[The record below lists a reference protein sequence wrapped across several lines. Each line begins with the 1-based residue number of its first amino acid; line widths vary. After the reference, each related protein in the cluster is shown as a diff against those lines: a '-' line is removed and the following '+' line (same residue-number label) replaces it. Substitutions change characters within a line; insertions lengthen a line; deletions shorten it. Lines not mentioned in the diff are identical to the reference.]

1 MSADP
6 VSRRAFLA
14 AAGAAGATWLLADP
28 ELLQAALVHA
38 RTVVA
43 SPPPYRF
50 DALTAAQAADLEA
63 IAMRILPS
71 DDGTP
76 GAKEAGVIHFMDKA
90 LSTFAAPQKDDL
102 IKGLDDLNQKVA
114 AKYPGTAAFAALKTD
129 QQDAMLKEI
138 EKTPFFGQTRFA
150 TLAGM
155 FANPTWGGKAGEVG
169 WKLLGFEA
177 HGIYQPP
184 FGYYDIL
191 ATKSGG

>member
-63 IAMRILPS
+63 IAMRIVPS

-90 LSTFAAPQKDDL
+90 LSTFAAPQKDGL
-102 IKGLDDLNQKVA
+102 LKGLDDLNQKVA
-114 AKYPGTAAFAALKTD
+114 VKYPGTTAFAALQTD
-129 QQDAMLKEI
+129 KQDALLKEI

-155 FANPTWGGKAGEVG
+155 FANPSWGGNAGEAG

-184 FGYYDIL
+184 FGYYDL
-191 ATKSGG
+191 MATKSGG